1 MKIDQRLNIV
11 IPVEVDQSTFY
22 VYSSP
27 IAREVF
33 EEYFDV
39 ISKTFARI
47 FGDGLGVIAGPRVA
61 GLTLKKVAQE
71 KGVWEGPT
79 GVQAGLVSEIRRITQ
94 VMVPASGG
102 WSNILLQEAVD
113 QSIISQDDLSE
124 VENALT
130 FFIVSSAMLR
140 KSDLRGVLNGAAKL
154 CDAQITSQTSTEYV
168 SSLQTSTEDASTGT
182 KAEVASS
189 VPS

>member
-94 VMVPASGG
+94 VMVPGSGG
-102 WSNILLQEAVD
+102 WSPILLQEAVD
-113 QSIISQDDLSE
+113 QSIISQDDMSE

-140 KSDLRGVLNGAAKL
+140 KSDLRGVLDGAAKL
-154 CDAQITSQTSTEYV
+154 WDAQITSLTSTEYV

-182 KAEVASS
+182 KAEAVSS